1 MDMRVGVILG
11 IIFIIVGLFWGVVG
25 YRYYTD
31 KNREP
36 SNAKFMGR
44 LFFLM
49 SAVMMVL
56 SVQLIV
62 TSIQ

>member
-11 IIFIIVGLFWGVVG
+11 IIFIIVGLFWGFVG

-49 SAVMMVL
+49 SAVMMIL

-62 TSIQ
+62 TSTQ

>member
-1 MDMRVGVILG
+1 MRVGVILG